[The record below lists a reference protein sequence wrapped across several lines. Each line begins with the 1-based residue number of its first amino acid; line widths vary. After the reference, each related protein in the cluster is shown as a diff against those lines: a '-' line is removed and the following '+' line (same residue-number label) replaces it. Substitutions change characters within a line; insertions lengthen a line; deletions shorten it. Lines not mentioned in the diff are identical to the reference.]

1 MKNIGFLGMLLLSLL
16 GLVACGNRDEAN
28 VREVVSKFRM
38 AIQDLKFEEASTY
51 CEPNTAKMIQGLGG
65 MMAMLPQ
72 ENKDKLKK
80 EQFEI
85 SKVTLKGDSATVLYW
100 EGAEID
106 KTADP
111 SEMKLVKIEG
121 VWKIYLD
128 KDGADKEGKES
139 GDPEMDNEDPYKGD
153 GGGGLPE
160 GMGPDGAAK
169 TPMGGDIGEAQLMGA
184 EGI

>member
-65 MMAMLPQ
+65 MMAMLPK

-85 SKVTLKGDSATVLYW
+85 SKVILKGDSATVLYW

-128 KDGADKEGKES
+128 KDGSDKEGKES
-139 GDPEMDNEDPYKGD
+139 GDPEMDNEDPYTGED
-153 GGGGLPE
+153 ISLPE
-160 GMGPDGAAK
+160 EMGPDGGAK

>member
-1 MKNIGFLGMLLLSLL
+1 MKNIGFIGIMLASLL
-16 GLVACGNRDEAN
+16 GLFACGNRDEEN
-28 VREVVSKFRM
+28 VRDVVSKFRM

-72 ENKDKLKK
+72 ENMDKLKK

-85 SKVTLKGDSATVLYW
+85 SNVVLNGDSATVLYW

-106 KTADP
+106 KTTVP

-128 KDGADKEGKES
+128 KDGSDKEGKES
-139 GDPEMDNEDPYKGD
+139 GDPEMDNEDPYNGE
-153 GGGGLPE
+153 GGGLPE
-160 GMGPDGAAK
+160 GMGPDGGAK
-169 TPMGGDIGEAQLMGA
+169 TPMGGDIGPAQLMGA